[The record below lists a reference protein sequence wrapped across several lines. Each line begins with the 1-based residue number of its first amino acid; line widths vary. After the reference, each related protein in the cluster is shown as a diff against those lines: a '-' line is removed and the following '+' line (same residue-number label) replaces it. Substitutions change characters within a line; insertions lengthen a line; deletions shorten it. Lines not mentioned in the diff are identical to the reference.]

1 MRTGIVYMVA
11 TVLCIFV
18 TSCFTGVESTKKI
31 TMPDTG
37 EIAAQSPEDRFIE
50 SYFVQ
55 QGCDAWR
62 IGKPFYY
69 TDEKLSFVFRPE
81 KPTFPDSI
89 SLKGKGVKVCLVP
102 FLCFRLLI
110 AVPTWPHEGSSGRQ
124 ERYLRSRQ
132 GSYSAPLHL
141 QG

>member
-55 QGCDAWR
+55 QGCDTWR

-69 TDEKLSFVFRPE
+69 TDEKLSFSDR
-81 KPTFPDSI
+81 K
-89 SLKGKGVKVCLVP
+89 SLLS
-102 FLCFRLLI
+102 RI
-110 AVPTWPHEGSSGRQ
+110 AS
-124 ERYLRSRQ
+124 L
-132 GSYSAPLHL
+132 
-141 QG
+141 

>member
-55 QGCDAWR
+55 QGCDTWR

-69 TDEKLSFVFRPE
+69 TDEKPMETIRKIVEIE
-81 KPTFPDSI
+81 KQRTNKFLVEVNPLENFFEAEEYHQNFFAKNPSQGYCNFSI
-89 SLKGKGVKVCLVP
+89 PPKLLKLRTK
-102 FLCFRLLI
+102 FQDLLK
-110 AVPTWPHEGSSGRQ
+110 
-124 ERYLRSRQ
+124 
-132 GSYSAPLHL
+132 
-141 QG
+141 

>member
-55 QGCDAWR
+55 QGCEDPGGDR
-62 IGKPFYY
+62 SVEIY
-69 TDEKLSFVFRPE
+69 TIDTSV
-81 KPTFPDSI
+81 
-89 SLKGKGVKVCLVP
+89 
-102 FLCFRLLI
+102 
-110 AVPTWPHEGSSGRQ
+110 H
-124 ERYLRSRQ
+124 RYR
-132 GSYSAPLHL
+132 
-141 QG
+141 